1 TVTTTTPTP
10 AGSFLFTVTVTGD
23 GSGPPSKSGTG
34 TLTIGQK
41 AATVVADAKSKTYGD
56 TNPALTA
63 VVTGTVVG
71 GDAVNYTL
79 ATTALQFSNVGSYP
93 ITVTLGSN
101 PNYSVTKTD
110 STLAVTAKAATVVAD
125 AKAKTYG
132 DANPPLTAV
141 VTGAVA
147 GGDAVNYT
155 LATTSV
161 TLSGV
166 GGYPITV
173 TLGSNP
179 NYTVTKTDNTLTVT
193 AKAATVVADTKAKT
207 YGDANPPLTAA
218 VTGAVAGGDAVNYTL
233 ATTAVTLSGVGSYP
247 VTVTL
252 GSNPNYT
259 VT

>member
-1 TVTTTTPTP
+1 PTTAMQSSP
-10 AGSFLFTVTVTGD
+10 AGPAAFPTAL
-23 GSGPPSKSGTG
+23 GTLSSTNYPVSMAGG
-34 TLTIGQK
+34 TLT
-41 AATVVADAKSKTYGD
+41 VSEM
-56 TNPALTA
+56 
-63 VVTGTVVG
+63 
-71 GDAVNYTL
+71 
-79 ATTALQFSNVGSYP
+79 
-93 ITVTLGSN
+93 
-101 PNYSVTKTD
+101 
-110 STLAVTAKAATVVAD
+110 AATVVAD

-218 VTGAVAGGDAVNYTL
+218 VTGAVAGADAVNYTL